1 MAIGTYNSHVE
12 VAKYI
17 VSKAESIYLTI
28 GKSTPWSNE
37 TNPPQPDE
45 KATVLQEV
53 IGYKKTDK
61 VTLVRPAVSPADDNK
76 NLISYGNK
84 SWVEVTPENAKS
96 EGAKWVYLESSIV
109 GDELPL
115 GTYRQVGFVMD
126 LVPNSGISKFNLVP
140 SEVQSIGTLM
150 FFDNKQFQNRSE
162 QTTAKERII
171 VEV

>member
-1 MAIGTYNSHVE
+1 MAIATYNSHVE
-12 VAKYI
+12 LAKYL
-17 VSKAESIYLTI
+17 VSKADSIYLTI

-45 KATVLQEV
+45 NATVLQEV
-53 IGYKKTDK
+53 TGYKKATK
-61 VTLVRPAVSPADDNK
+61 VTLVRPFKSPEDDDK

-84 SWVEVTPENAKS
+84 SWVEVSPEDATN

-126 LVPNSGISKFNLVP
+126 LVAKRGISKFNLVP
-140 SEVQSIGTLM
+140 SEVESAGTLL

-162 QTTAKERII
+162 QTTAKERFI

>member
-1 MAIGTYNSHVE
+1 MAIATYNSHVDL
-12 VAKYI
+12 AKYI
-17 VSKAESIYLTI
+17 VSKADSVYLTI

-45 KATVLQEV
+45 NATVLEEV
-53 IGYKKTDK
+53 IGYKKATK
-61 VTLVRPAVSPADDNK
+61 VTLVRPSKSPEDDNK

-84 SWVEVTPENAKS
+84 SWVEVAPENAKD

-126 LVPNSGISKFNLVP
+126 LVAKSGISKFNLVP
-140 SEVQSIGTLM
+140 SEVESTGTLL

-162 QTTAKERII
+162 QTTAKERFI

>member
-1 MAIGTYNSHVE
+1 M
-12 VAKYI
+12 
-17 VSKAESIYLTI
+17 
-28 GKSTPWSNE
+28 
-37 TNPPQPDE
+37 
-45 KATVLQEV
+45 
-53 IGYKKTDK
+53 
-61 VTLVRPAVSPADDNK
+61 RPAKSPEDDNK

-84 SWVEVTPENAKS
+84 SWVEVSSEDATN

-126 LVPNSGISKFNLVP
+126 LVAKSGISKFNLVP
-140 SEVQSIGTLM
+140 SEVESTGTLL

-162 QTTAKERII
+162 QTTAKERFI

>member
-1 MAIGTYNSHVE
+1 MAIATYNSHVE
-12 VAKYI
+12 LAKYL
-17 VSKAESIYLTI
+17 VSKADSVYLTI

-45 KATVLQEV
+45 NATVLQEV
-53 IGYKKTDK
+53 IGYKKATK
-61 VTLVRPAVSPADDNK
+61 VTLVRPAKSPEDDNK

-84 SWVEVTPENAKS
+84 SWVEVTPENAKA

-126 LVPNSGISKFNLVP
+126 LVAKSGISKFNLVP
-140 SEVQSIGTLM
+140 SEVESTGTLL

-162 QTTAKERII
+162 QTTAKERFI